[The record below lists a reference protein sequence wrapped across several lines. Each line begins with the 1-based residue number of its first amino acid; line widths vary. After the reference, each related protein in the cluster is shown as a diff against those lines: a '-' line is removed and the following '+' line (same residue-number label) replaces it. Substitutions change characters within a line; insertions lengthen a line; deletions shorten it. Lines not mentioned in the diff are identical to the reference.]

1 MSEENV
7 ELVRRG
13 WEAAFLPD
21 EPDWETLD
29 ALIDP
34 RHELVTLVGLV
45 EGAHDAQGVE
55 GFRQFRERMNQTGE
69 WAWDVDRMVPAPGD
83 RVVAL
88 GTFRMRAFQSG
99 VELAAERGIVQT
111 LAAGRIVRTE
121 VFPTPQE
128 ALEAAGVTE

>member
-7 ELVRRG
+7 EIVRRG
-13 WEAAFLPD
+13 WDAALRD
-21 EPDWETLD
+21 QPDWETLD

-55 GFRQFRERMNQTGE
+55 GFRQFRERMDQTGE
-69 WAWDVDRMVPAPGD
+69 WAWDIDRFVPAPGD
-83 RVVAL
+83 RVVVL
-88 GTFRMRAFQSG
+88 GTFRVRARQSG

-111 LAAGRIVRTE
+111 LAEGKLVRTE
-121 VFPTPQE
+121 VFPTPEQ
-128 ALEAAGVTE
+128 ALEAAGLSE